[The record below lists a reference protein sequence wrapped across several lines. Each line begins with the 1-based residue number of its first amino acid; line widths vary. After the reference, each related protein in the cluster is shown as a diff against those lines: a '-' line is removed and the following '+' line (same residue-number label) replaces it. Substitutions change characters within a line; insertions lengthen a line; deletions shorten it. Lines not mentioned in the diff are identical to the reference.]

1 MKYSFISLEGI
12 DGTGKSTIVEKIAR
26 EITKVGGEPYLTR
39 DPVRNVEPWRRLYGV
54 FEKSEKID
62 KLSEALLL
70 LSSRIDNSRKRL
82 KPSLARGETIVADRF
97 HDSWFAYQSIRLSD
111 HFGDERKALDYLV
124 SQHQSLVDQ
133 GILLEPDRTF
143 LLRVNPEISMK
154 RVNER
159 TTEITKSKYDILEFQ
174 KKVSNQYDI
183 IANMFKD
190 RIIVIDTENK
200 NLEKVSEEVMGVL
213 GFAQH

>member
-1 MKYSFISLEGI
+1 MRYNFISFEGI

-26 EITKVGGEPYLTR
+26 EIINVGGKPYLTR
-39 DPVRNVEPWRRLYGV
+39 DPVRDVEPWKSLYSI

-82 KPSLARGETIVADRF
+82 EPALARGETIVADRF

-111 HFGDERKALDYLV
+111 NFGDERKALDYLV

-133 GILLEPDRTF
+133 DILLEPDRTV
-143 LLRVNPEISMK
+143 LLRVNPETSMK

-159 TTEITKSKYDILEFQ
+159 TTKITKSKYDVLEFQ

-190 RIIVIDTENK
+190 RIVVIDTGNK
-200 NLEKVSEEVMGVL
+200 NLERVSEEVMSVL

>member
-1 MKYSFISLEGI
+1 MKYKFISIEGI
-12 DGTGKSTIVEKIAR
+12 DGTGKSTIVEKITL
-26 EITKVGGEPYLTR
+26 EIANIGGKPYLTR
-39 DPVRNVEPWRRLYGV
+39 DPVRDVEPWKSLYSV
-54 FEKSEKID
+54 FEKTEKID

-82 KPSLARGETIVADRF
+82 ELSLAREETIVADRF

-111 HFGDERKALDYLV
+111 HFGNEKKALDYLV
-124 SQHQSLVDQ
+124 SQHQSLVDKY
-133 GILLEPDRTF
+133 ILLEPDRTV

-154 RVNER
+154 RVNR
-159 TTEITKSKYDILEFQ
+159 RANEITKSKYDVLEFQ

-190 RIIVIDTENK
+190 RIVVIDTENK
-200 NLEKVSEEVMGVL
+200 NLERVSEEVMSVL
-213 GFAQH
+213 GFVQH